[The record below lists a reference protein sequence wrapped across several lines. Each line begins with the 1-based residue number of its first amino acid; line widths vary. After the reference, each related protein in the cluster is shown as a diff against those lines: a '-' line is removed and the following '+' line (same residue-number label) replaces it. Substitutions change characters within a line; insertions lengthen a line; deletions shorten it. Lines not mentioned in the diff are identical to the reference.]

1 MSKSKTNAAVADKAV
16 AKSQK
21 KVATERTPEEVLKG
35 IRGNFAAG
43 LAVTPDDQKF
53 LLGLYDAAFNHAVDL
68 GVEVEMLKKE
78 VCTLTEKNEEFRK
91 VYEQENAA
99 FSAIIHHE
107 DLPVVVA
114 STDVELTE
122 LNRLADDGGQHVG

>member
-68 GVEVEMLKKE
+68 GNRLILCREH
-78 VCTLTEKNEEFRK
+78 
-91 VYEQENAA
+91 
-99 FSAIIHHE
+99 IHHE

>member
-68 GVEVEMLKKE
+68 GVEVEML
-78 VCTLTEKNEEFRK
+78 VNLTEFL
-91 VYEQENAA
+91 EQENAE

>member
-68 GVEVEMLKKE
+68 GVEVEML
-78 VCTLTEKNEEFRK
+78 VNLTEFL
-91 VYEQENAA
+91 EQENAA